1 MFSTAH
7 NSADANLGQVLRQPR
22 HVEIG
27 ALDRLA
33 ARSGVGDLYTSLD
46 IVFPVQKLSVKWSI
60 GVNWIDWLSLQNDTN
75 VQNQFLDLTLAL
87 NFTYKVRF
95 G

>member
-1 MFSTAH
+1 MLTTAH

-33 ARSGVGDLYTSLD
+33 AGSGVGDLYTSLD

-60 GVNWIDWLSLQNDTN
+60 GVN
-75 VQNQFLDLTLAL
+75 
-87 NFTYKVRF
+87 
-95 G
+95 